1 MMRHNNGFRV
11 SMVASLF
18 LAICFFMGSVSAKDS
33 KKIVEHPDKLKFN
46 KLDFKVPDV
55 AKYRHEL
62 SNGTPIFIAV
72 DESLPL
78 VNISMTVRAGS
89 FLEEKTGVAGTTGL
103 IMRQGGAGERT
114 ASAFDERIEFLA
126 TNMNSFLGGTSGGAS
141 MNSITGA
148 LDESLDL
155 FFDMLRS
162 PRFEEQRLQVSKDSR
177 LEGLKQRN
185 DNPAGIASREWNWL
199 LRGTDHFTTKVMT
212 KADLDAIGRDDLVA
226 FHEQYFR
233 PQNMIWAVSG
243 DVDPDEIIAAL
254 NARLEDWKTEAQDV
268 PWPPPAPQHTPQ
280 LGVYYVQKDIPQG
293 RVQIGHLGLQRDG
306 WDDAREF
313 PLALMNDILGGGGFT
328 SRLVKRIRSDEGLA
342 YSAGS
347 SFGISLNWPGIF
359 SMGYQSKSE
368 TVAFAAQI
376 AIEEMKRIRD
386 EEVNDEEL
394 EISKGSLI
402 DAFPGNFD
410 SPAAVAGIFASDAYN
425 NRPSSYWN
433 SYRKRAAAVTPKQIR
448 EAAKKYLNPEQ
459 LVMLIVGDWEAIQPG
474 DADGR
479 ASMAE
484 FFEGAAT
491 ALPLRDPLTMEPVED

>member
-11 SMVASLF
+11 SIVASLF
-18 LAICFFMGSVSAKDS
+18 LAICFLTGSVSAKDS
-33 KKIVEHPDKLKFN
+33 KKIVEHPDKLKFG

-72 DESLPL
+72 DKSLPL
-78 VNISMTVRAGS
+78 VNISMTVRVGS
-89 FLEEKTGVAGTTGL
+89 YLEEKMGVAGMTGQ

-114 ASAFDERIEFLA
+114 AAAFDERVEFLA
-126 TNMNSFLGGTSGGAS
+126 TNMNSFIGGTSGGAS
-141 MNSITGA
+141 MNCITGV
-148 LDESLDL
+148 LDESLDM
-155 FFDMLRS
+155 FFEMLRT
-162 PRFEEQRLQVSKDSR
+162 PRFEEERIKVSKASR
-177 LEGLKQRN
+177 LERLKQRN
-185 DNPAGIASREWNWL
+185 DNPAGIARREWNWL
-199 LRGTDHFTTKVMT
+199 LRGTDHFTTKVLT
-212 KADLDAIGRDDLVA
+212 KTDLDAIDRDDLIA

-243 DVDPDEIIAAL
+243 DIDPVEIIAAL

-268 PWPPPAPQHTPQ
+268 PWPPPAPRHTPEP
-280 LGVYYVQKDIPQG
+280 GVYFVQKDIPQG
-293 RVQIGHLGLQRDG
+293 RVRIGHLGLQRDG

-313 PLALMNDILGGGGFT
+313 PLTLMNDILGGGGFT

-347 SFGISLNWPGIF
+347 SFGISLNWPGTF
-359 SMGYQSKSE
+359 SMAYQSKSE

-376 AIEEMKRIRD
+376 AIEEMKRIR
-386 EEVNDEEL
+386 EEDVSDEEL
-394 EISKGSLI
+394 EIAKGSLV

-410 SPAAVAGIFASDAYN
+410 SPAAVAGIFASDEYVG
-425 NRPSSYWN
+425 RPSSYWD
-433 SYRKRAAAVTPKQIR
+433 SYRERAAAVTPEQIR
-448 EAAKKYLNPEQ
+448 EAAKKYLDPDQ

-491 ALPLRDPLTMEPVED
+491 ALPLRDPLTMEPMEN